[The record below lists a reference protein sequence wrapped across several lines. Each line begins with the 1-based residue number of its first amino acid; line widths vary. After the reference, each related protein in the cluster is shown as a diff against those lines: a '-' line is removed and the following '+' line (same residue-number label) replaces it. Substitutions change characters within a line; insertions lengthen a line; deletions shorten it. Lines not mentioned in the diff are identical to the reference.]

1 MTYVMSDIH
10 GMFEKYMKMLEL
22 IGLSEEDTLYV
33 LGDVVDR
40 GEKPAEVL
48 LDMMKRSNVYPV
60 IGNHEVMAL
69 NTMDIMLDGEDGADL
84 PVPVEEY
91 IADWLKNGGAYTI
104 EGIAGLSYSDRLNVL
119 DYISDFSRFEAVDI
133 GEKTFIMVHA
143 GFDNFSPVRKLSD
156 YGIEELVWH
165 RPNPLVRYFKDE
177 SIYVVAGHTP
187 TLAIGGEAS
196 VIHSY
201 GNILIDC
208 GACFEKGRLA
218 CLCLETMEEFYV

>member
-22 IGLSEEDTLYV
+22 IGLSEEDTLYI

-40 GEKPAEVL
+40 GEKPVEVL

-60 IGNHEVMAL
+60 MGNHEVMAL
-69 NTMDIMLDGEDGADL
+69 NTMDIMLDGEEGADL

-119 DYISDFSRFEAVDI
+119 DYISDFSRFETVDI

-143 GFDNFSPVRKLSD
+143 GFDTFSSGRKLSD

-187 TLAIGGEAS
+187 TLSMGGEAS
-196 VIHSY
+196 IINSC